1 MFETVKF
8 IRKVSILEDYLIGHP
23 LRINQS
29 LHMYHHILESL
40 KSLCIIF
47 LSGFFLH
54 FLHPSHII
62 SIPLR
67 LLYLI
72 LVCITNINN
81 RKWSEEIM
89 KNSLLKITMKE
100 MIVLFINHITIRS
113 NWHTY
118 PLINWVA
125 NPLDLSHHISLNFE
139 IFMMYF
145 ESLFLELSL
154 LETSAMVTVCI
165 IRKDVYSPGRIKQWL
180 IRYYFNKY
188 QSRTI

>member
-1 MFETVKF
+1 
-8 IRKVSILEDYLIGHP
+8 
-23 LRINQS
+23 
-29 LHMYHHILESL
+29 
-40 KSLCIIF
+40 
-47 LSGFFLH
+47 
-54 FLHPSHII
+54 
-62 SIPLR
+62 
-67 LLYLI
+67 
-72 LVCITNINN
+72 
-81 RKWSEEIM
+81 M

-154 LETSAMVTVCI
+154 LDTSAMVTVCI

-188 QSRTI
+188 QSRTL

>member
-1 MFETVKF
+1 
-8 IRKVSILEDYLIGHP
+8 
-23 LRINQS
+23 
-29 LHMYHHILESL
+29 
-40 KSLCIIF
+40 
-47 LSGFFLH
+47 
-54 FLHPSHII
+54 
-62 SIPLR
+62 
-67 LLYLI
+67 
-72 LVCITNINN
+72 
-81 RKWSEEIM
+81 M

-125 NPLDLSHHISLNFE
+125 NALDLSHHISLDFE

-165 IRKDVYSPGRIKQWL
+165 IRKDVYLPFNWL

>member
-1 MFETVKF
+1 MIIEFW
-8 IRKVSILEDYLIGHP
+8 ILEFQKSGLEWLFLVLWSGRPTVPKFPIVSH
-23 LRINQS
+23 S

-40 KSLCIIF
+40 KSLCITF

-81 RKWSEEIM
+81 RKWSEKIM

-125 NPLDLSHHISLNFE
+125 NPWIWAITFHWILKYLWCILK
-139 IFMMYF
+139 
-145 ESLFLELSL
+145 
-154 LETSAMVTVCI
+154 VC
-165 IRKDVYSPGRIKQWL
+165 
-180 IRYYFNKY
+180 F
-188 QSRTI
+188 

>member
-23 LRINQS
+23 LRINQR

-40 KSLCIIF
+40 KSLCITF

-62 SIPLR
+62 PILLR

-81 RKWSEEIM
+81 KKWSEKIM

-100 MIVLFINHITIRS
+100 MIVLFINHITFRS

-125 NPLDLSHHISLNFE
+125 NPWIWAITFHWILKYLWCILK
-139 IFMMYF
+139 
-145 ESLFLELSL
+145 
-154 LETSAMVTVCI
+154 VC
-165 IRKDVYSPGRIKQWL
+165 
-180 IRYYFNKY
+180 F
-188 QSRTI
+188 

>member
-125 NPLDLSHHISLNFE
+125 NPWIWAITFHWILKYLWCILKVCFYNYLYWTLAPR
-139 IFMMYF
+139 MR
-145 ESLFLELSL
+145 LSL
-154 LETSAMVTVCI
+154 
-165 IRKDVYSPGRIKQWL
+165 IRKDAYLPGRG
-180 IRYYFNKY
+180 
-188 QSRTI
+188 

>member
-8 IRKVSILEDYLIGHP
+8 IRKVSILEDYLIRHP

-29 LHMYHHILESL
+29 LH
-40 KSLCIIF
+40 CITTYKNHSINSMCITF

-89 KNSLLKITMKE
+89 KNSLLKITMRE

-125 NPLDLSHHISLNFE
+125 NPWI
-139 IFMMYF
+139 
-145 ESLFLELSL
+145 
-154 LETSAMVTVCI
+154 
-165 IRKDVYSPGRIKQWL
+165 
-180 IRYYFNKY
+180 
-188 QSRTI
+188 